1 MKLYKSL
8 FVALALVGGMMSSC
22 SEDGVWDKASQ
33 ANLGLTDG
41 TSYSFN
47 HTSINYTYYPV
58 DVMNGM
64 DINVTVTR
72 GTTEGTVTLPIKA
85 TFSDDDLI
93 SGPESVTFE
102 DGSNT
107 ASYPIHVKQE
117 FEPGMAATAD
127 LVIDT
132 LKVGIPPVAKPDKLQ
147 PGATAEDSA
156 KFEADSINYYQ
167 VYLKK
172 LAEFKLATTVT
183 VQKDY
188 NWESLGVGTWNDLY
202 MFGSSAE
209 VEILQAVENSKIFRV
224 NLDMETILDRGGEE
238 ADGNQSTSV
247 NITILDKGQ
256 DFRGVTVDDDD
267 YVYWTPINT
276 GWLNDGLDVIAYH
289 PMDFSANWA
298 RYMNT
303 SYVAKYQE
311 NKLPAIIYIS
321 GLMLLK
327 GTSSG
332 WAPCQSGAPIASI
345 VFPGVKVYNY
355 NAKIEYAG
363 LFTNTANVVYALAD
377 YELTGADA
385 KNASTYKVA
394 VISQND
400 DAEAVADA
408 IAAGDYPAADLD
420 DVLKNDRIQI
430 EIPEGLSGALQIIL
444 VIIDK
449 DETGKVDEVKNVV
462 AAKFEYYGGANPWKS
477 LGTGIYYDDFVVP
490 YATAY
495 NYGAWPVEVEI
506 EEHSEY
512 PGLFRLKNAYSG
524 VAAAF
529 GETGGEKDILI
540 HAENPN
546 AVYFTTQPT
555 GFDLGDGEYSIVSY
569 GGDDIEYFTAQG
581 YSESVIIGAFPG
593 DFGTLENGII
603 TLPVIPRTDSDGNPI
618 FDSEGNP
625 RVFQGYLYEG
635 EQSYY
640 ACTNG
645 GFKVIMP
652 DAAPSAIAKAK
663 RAMSA
668 ADFALRLNG
677 GASSVR
683 LNNKVTKKV
692 HHRMHAMPIMK

>member
-85 TFSDDDLI
+85 TFSDNDLI

-147 PGATAEDSA
+147 PDATAEDSA

-430 EIPEGLSGALQIIL
+430 EIPEGLTGALQIIL

-477 LGTGIYYDDFVVP
+477 LGTGLYTDDLV
-490 YATAY
+490 YSLYNSAGASATY
-495 NYGAWPVEVEI
+495 PVEI
-506 EEHSEY
+506 EEHSEH
-512 PGLFRLKNAYSG
+512 PGLYRLVDPYGPNFPFYQYAKSYSETTIEVNATD
-524 VAAAF
+524 A
-529 GETGGEKDILI
+529 D
-540 HAENPN
+540 
-546 AVYFTTQPT
+546 AVYIMEQST
-555 GFDLGDGEYSIVSY
+555 GLDLGDGVMSIATV
-569 GGDDIEYFTAQG
+569 GGDAYADYGEDYYNTLKNYG
-581 YSESVIIGAFPG
+581 Y
-593 DFGTLENGII
+593 FGTLKDGVI
-603 TLPVIPRTDSDGNPI
+603 TFPSFNHKNSDGEV
-618 FDSEGNP
+618 DYTY
-625 RVFQGYLYEG
+625 QGYTIFSAEEYYYMGNNG
-635 EQSYY
+635 ELQI
-640 ACTNG
+640 
-645 GFKVIMP
+645 VL
-652 DAAPSAIAKAK
+652 PSAVSASAK
-663 RAMSA
+663 RAA
-668 ADFALRLNG
+668 QFEKRFNAFNRDAKKNHQKTRKPKVALE
-677 GASSVR
+677 
-683 LNNKVTKKV
+683 
-692 HHRMHAMPIMK
+692 MMK